1 MKNENSTEMKE
12 KRLNTFLG
20 FDYMI
25 GLIITVIFIITGFFT
40 RNDSF
45 YRLSIIFLII
55 TPAAG
60 LLITLIYHI
69 IRRNTKSI
77 LITIAVLLILAAS
90 ALIGLLN
97 FN

>member
-1 MKNENSTEMKE
+1 MKNENSKEMKE

-20 FDYMI
+20 FDYMV
-25 GLIITVIFIITGFFT
+25 GLLITVIFIIIGFFT
-40 RNDSF
+40 RNDFF

-55 TPAAG
+55 TPTAG

-69 IRRNTKSI
+69 IRRNIKSI
-77 LITIAVLLILAAS
+77 FTTIAVLLILTAS